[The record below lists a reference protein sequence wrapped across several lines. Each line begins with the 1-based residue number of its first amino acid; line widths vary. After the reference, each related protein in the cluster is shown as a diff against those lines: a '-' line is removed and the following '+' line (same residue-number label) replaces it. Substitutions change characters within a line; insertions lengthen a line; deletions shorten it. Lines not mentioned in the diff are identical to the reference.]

1 MIDALPINLVLLA
14 TACAGCI
21 LIVAGLDAER

>member
-1 MIDALPINLVLLA
+1 MIDALPIILVLLA
-14 TACAGCI
+14 TACAASI